1 MDSNW
6 YYVEGD
12 KSVAPLTIADMT
24 AILSRTPN
32 ARNVL
37 VWQDGFSSWLKVED
51 VPELAQRVIRPPLI
65 PVSAKPPPIPSSVP
79 RDRMKKQKRDTL
91 DEDIGREVV
100 KVGETRWRRSSS
112 FGWVLFLA
120 VIIVLSGRSIGLLL
134 SMFLLWPGSAYWRAG
149 RAQ

>member
-1 MDSNW
+1 
-6 YYVEGD
+6 
-12 KSVAPLTIADMT
+12 
-24 AILSRTPN
+24 
-32 ARNVL
+32 
-37 VWQDGFSSWLKVED
+37 
-51 VPELAQRVIRPPLI
+51 
-65 PVSAKPPPIPSSVP
+65 
-79 RDRMKKQKRDTL
+79 MKKQKRDTL
-91 DEDIGREVV
+91 DEDIGREVA